1 MYTIRCPEPNSV
13 RKINWI
19 SLSLFFSSV
28 KIHGKETF
36 SKLSNLHRFLYRFMP
51 YIRTSRTFF
60 TIVGRSI
67 RTVKLH
73 STQQSSPFVVNIDK
87 GILREPW
94 TKGNSHDIKSGAR
107 HEHRFVDDWGQ
118 RRRDDVGR
126 PDWALHRA
134 LRVVGESPRFQKRH
148 DRGRVTCCRG
158 VKVRRVIIKVIIVII
173 RPGFRLPLGYNSMN
187 RLFPL
192 RGYDW

>member
-60 TIVGRSI
+60 TIVARSI
-67 RTVKLH
+67 RTVKPH
-73 STQQSSPFVVNIDK
+73 SIVTVRCKYRQRDITRTMD
-87 GILREPW
+87 E
-94 TKGNSHDIKSGAR
+94 SHDIKSGAR